1 MVRFRCA
8 DCGKPAP
15 ASVPESP
22 DQDGIRDGWQETIV
36 QAGPNEYY
44 YQPVMS
50 CDGCTGA
57 LVDATGAVVQ
67 RGLTEDEQHWILD
80 MAWGHI

>member
-1 MVRFRCA
+1 MV
-8 DCGKPAP
+8 
-15 ASVPESP
+15 
-22 DQDGIRDGWQETIV
+22 
-36 QAGPNEYY
+36 AGPNEYH

-50 CDGCTGA
+50 CDGCTGT
-57 LVDATGAVVQ
+57 LVDAAGAVVQ